1 MTDKIFDNNQVVIAG
16 EVVKDFEFSHDVFG
30 EGFYILEVAVS
41 RLSNS
46 YDVIPLMISERLID
60 VNKVMWEDLLRCLD
74 NLDLTTDMRRIRT
87 N

>member
-46 YDVIPLMISERLID
+46 YDEIP
-60 VNKVMWEDLLRCLD
+60 
-74 NLDLTTDMRRIRT
+74 
-87 N
+87 